1 MKNFKRLIA
10 SFVTLITILAATPLA
25 AHAEWKNNSTGWWYT
40 EGNSWATGWRY
51 IDGNWYYF
59 YSNGYMAKNCYIGD
73 YYLRGDGA
81 WTTPPSDSSS
91 SSGSTASNTN
101 TSNDQSQTVYVSK
114 NGIYH
119 SSPNA
124 HGMKYYTTMSLA
136 DAQKAGYRACEKCY

>member
-59 YSNGYMAKNCYIGD
+59 YSNGYMAKIVILEIIIYVEMERGQLLLQIAAVVVEVQQAILILVTTKVKQYMYQRMVYII
-73 YYLRGDGA
+73 
-81 WTTPPSDSSS
+81 
-91 SSGSTASNTN
+91 
-101 TSNDQSQTVYVSK
+101 QVQMHMV
-114 NGIYH
+114 
-119 SSPNA
+119 
-124 HGMKYYTTMSLA
+124 
-136 DAQKAGYRACEKCY
+136 